1 MNSNYRTLLRELDD
15 LIGKKV
21 TEGYLDAVFEKYDW
35 QCMGLTF
42 GQWMGLTFDGRLI
55 YIESPMGKEID
66 LVIEVDEWGIITI
79 KKIEKRFWD

>member
-1 MNSNYRTLLRELDD
+1 MNSEYKTLLRELND

-35 QCMGLTF
+35 QCMGFSTR
-42 GQWMGLTFDGRLI
+42 TNNLI

>member
-1 MNSNYRTLLRELDD
+1 MNSNYRTLLIELDD

-21 TEGYLDAVFEKYDW
+21 TEGYLDAVFEKYYW
-35 QCMGLTF
+35 QCMGFTL
-42 GQWMGLTFDGRLI
+42 DNRLI

-66 LVIEVDEWGIITI
+66 LVIETDEYGIITI